1 MIINV
6 KTHLLLPAIL
16 MFSFVTKALG
26 MSSPPEDIMGATRSV
41 DLSGNIFTFAMPEN
55 FSKDLP
61 ADPLL
66 EKVDIDSGLTNTLLI
81 QRWWDI
87 KKPGFFGS
95 NIGTVMM
102 SINLLGV
109 PENRIKKIHDKP
121 HVLSDRLGLMLAIN
135 ESLNTRYR
143 DDGGG
148 LNELY
153 SIPSLVHLFGTDLE
167 TEYRDDVYNHQKWTS
182 YSCSGPASQLIVNH
196 VLPVSKLAFL
206 EVSFVYSPNSGVLP
220 RYFRGIAHEITSKV
234 ESTFHLSYSKGN
246 SVKKLVEE
254 EWMNSTVDEAVTDKR
269 ELLILKIFGPEH
281 LSVEEKATA
290 LGSP

>member
-1 MIINV
+1 MPSPIV
-6 KTHLLLPAIL
+6 LPAIL
-16 MFSFVTKALG
+16 MFSFVAKALG

-66 EKVDIDSGLTNTLLI
+66 ERVDIDKGLTNTLLI

-102 SINLLGV
+102 SINVLGV
-109 PENRIKKIHDKP
+109 PENRIKTIHDKP

-143 DDGGG
+143 DDDGDF
-148 LNELY
+148 NELY
-153 SIPSLVHLFGTDLE
+153 SIPGLVYLIGSALQ
-167 TEYRDDVYNHQKWTS
+167 TEFRDDIFNQQKWTS
-182 YSCSGPASQLIVNH
+182 FSCTGPSSQLIVNH
-196 VLPVSKLAFL
+196 VIPVNKGAFL
-206 EVSFVYSPNSGVLP
+206 EVSFGYAPNDGVAP
-220 RYFRGIAHEITSKV
+220 RYFLDFAYKV
-234 ESTFHLSYSKGN
+234 TNKVQSTFHLNYSADN
-246 SVKKLVEE
+246 SLKTVVEE
-254 EWMNSTVDEAVTDKR
+254 EWIDSTVDDAVTAKR
-269 ELLILKIFGPEH
+269 ELLILKVFGPEH